1 MAHDTH
7 AATDHHDGEVHPHP
21 PLPPVTDEA
30 PDSPAWLP
38 VSGLVLLTILVLFGL
53 YRNATGA
60 DTEVGG
66 DEAAAAEAAPAEGD
80 APVPAGE
87 PGAVPV
93 PAPAH

>member
-38 VSGLVLLTILVLFGL
+38 VSGLVLLAVLVLFGL
-53 YRNATGA
+53 YRNATSAETAEVVGA
-60 DTEVGG
+60 
-66 DEAAAAEAAPAEGD
+66 DEAAAPAAEGE